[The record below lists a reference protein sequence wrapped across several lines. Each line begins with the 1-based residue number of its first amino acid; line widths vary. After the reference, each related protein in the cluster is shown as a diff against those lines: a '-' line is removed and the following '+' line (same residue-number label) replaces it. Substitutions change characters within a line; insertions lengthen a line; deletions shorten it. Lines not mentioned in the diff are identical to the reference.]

1 MIRLRRSED
10 RGFVDKGWLQSYH
23 TFSFDTYYDPDFKGF
38 RQLLVINE
46 DTVKGGKGFGSHSH
60 KDMEIVTYV
69 LEGVLE
75 HQDSMGN
82 TSVIRTNEVQ
92 LMTAGTGIVHS
103 EYNLSH
109 HQSAHFLQIWIRPEK
124 NGLEPSYAKKSFSDA
139 SKWGQWCLLCSRNG
153 REGSLRIHQDAD
165 LYATLLDDHDE
176 ILFETLFDRYYWI
189 QIISGQFL
197 IQGKTLQKGDG
208 AFIQDESAIKTQCL
222 SSGEL
227 LLIDLA

>member
-208 AFIQDESAIKTQCL
+208 AFIQDESTIKIQCL
-222 SSGEL
+222 NSGEL